1 MTDIL
6 GITHFSDYLKPSQVV
21 ADLKAKDKVHAVEE
35 LIDVLAKQKLIR
47 NKKLILTRLIDRE
60 SLDSTALGDGI
71 AVPHARVN
79 TGGEMAIAVGRSEA
93 GIDFGA
99 LDKKKVHLIILI
111 VWNPSLPG
119 LFNHLFAGLAN
130 FLRRAEFRH
139 RLFSTGDRAAL
150 YNILSE
156 IELRL
161 PQDDTII
168 SRASLLKKLQDIA
181 WKMEKAP
188 KSQLKTLQAQ
198 SALIR
203 GELDQALLDR
213 FDKLSAR
220 YGFAVAEVDDGVCQG
235 CNINVSTQMRSA
247 IEDSNDIFV
256 CENCGKYL
264 VAAKK
269 KKK

>member
-6 GITHFSDYLKPSQVV
+6 GITHFSDYLKPTQVV

-35 LIDVLAKQKLIR
+35 LLEVLAKQKLIR

-71 AVPHARVN
+71 AVPHARVD
-79 TGGEMAIAVGRSEA
+79 TGGEIAIAVGRSAA

-99 LDKKKVHLIILI
+99 LDKKKVQLIILI

-119 LFNHLFAGLAN
+119 LFNHLFAGLAS
-130 FLRRAEFRH
+130 FLRKEEFRQ
-139 RLFSTGDRAAL
+139 RLWAAADKTAL
-150 YNILSE
+150 FNILSE

-161 PQDDTII
+161 PQEDTII
-168 SRASLLKKLQDIA
+168 SRARLLKKLQDIE
-181 WKMEKAP
+181 WKKEKAP
-188 KSQLKTLQAQ
+188 KAQLKMLQAQ
-198 SALIR
+198 IALIR

-213 FDKLSAR
+213 FDRLMAR
-220 YGFAVAEVDDGVCQG
+220 YGFAVAEVEDGVCQG
-235 CNINVSTQMRSA
+235 CNINLSTQMSSA

-264 VAAKK
+264 VAARKK
-269 KKK
+269 KK